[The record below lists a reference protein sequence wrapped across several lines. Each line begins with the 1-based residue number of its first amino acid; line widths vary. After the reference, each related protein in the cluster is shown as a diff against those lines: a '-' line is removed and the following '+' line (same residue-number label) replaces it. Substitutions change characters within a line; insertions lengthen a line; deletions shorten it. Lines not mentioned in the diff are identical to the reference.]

1 MDRYTLLKYKVH
13 KACLEHLTSSFKSI
27 TERVK
32 SIKDGLHN
40 ETKSSAGDKH
50 ETGRA
55 MMQLE
60 MEKMGA
66 QMKVLNGMK
75 LTMEQIDL
83 KKDSSAVALGSLV
96 KTTKGDYYVAISVG
110 KIEVDDYSC
119 FAISAASP
127 LGQEMLGKRAGDHIA
142 NYDTHILHVT

>member
-1 MDRYTLLKYKVH
+1 MDQYTLLKYKVY
-13 KACLEHLTSSFKSI
+13 KACLQHLTSNFKTLTDRLKSI
-27 TERVK
+27 TE
-32 SIKDGLHN
+32 GLRN

-50 ETGRA
+50 ENGRA
-55 MMQLE
+55 MMHLE
-60 MEKMGA
+60 IEKMSQ

-75 LTMEQIDL
+75 RTMEQIDL
-83 KKDSSAVALGSLV
+83 KKESSTVALGSLV
-96 KTTKGDYYVAISVG
+96 KTTKGDYYVAISAG